1 MQRLIRYVFLLKTIL
16 ILFCCTQYAVA
27 QTGTSTQRKGEGG
40 STGTQT
46 PNQQQ
51 TPQNTPPPF
60 RNDTIY
66 RTPPPAVVIST
77 DTTQRRKSSSDIDT
91 VITYSAKD
99 SVTFFLK
106 TKKMRLRGN
115 AQVNFRDQK
124 LQGEVIE
131 IEFDRST
138 ITASAVRDSA
148 GNLVGQVPTFTD
160 VGEPYVGERLSYNF
174 KTRRGAVELGETKMG
189 EGFYFGS
196 KIKRVDENTLFIKD
210 GFYTTCD
217 DPDPHYYFGSP
228 EMKII
233 VQDRVFV
240 DPLILYVEDLPVFA
254 VPFGLFFPNRGGRQ
268 SGLIVPSFFFAR
280 DRGVVLQNLGY
291 YFALSDYYDT
301 KVVFEQLTSKGGFVV
316 NNAWTYAW
324 NSSPAQYL
332 RGGVSASY
340 GRTRTNTDND
350 FDINWKFLLNHDQ
363 SFDPFK
369 RFTANLEFLSNDFN
383 QNVSTDIYKRLEQTV
398 FSSATYTQSFTN
410 STVSIDFRRSQIL
423 SNGNITQEFPS
434 FRHSINTLQPF
445 KETNLPET
453 FREASF
459 SSQLSGFY
467 RLNRT
472 QVFKTDEFTG
482 VIDTSTSRDH
492 QALISWNPDFTIT
505 PKLGYFSVTPNF
517 NFRSNL
523 YFRRIAKRTY
533 LTNSEYTDEM
543 EAGFFPEYTYSAGV
557 GIGTTL
563 YAMARPNLFSL
574 TAIRHILRP
583 NLSFTITPDQSE
595 NNNFFGR
602 AQRQNGE
609 IELYSRFAKDGN
621 TVAST
626 GPQGNLNLRL
636 DNSFQ
641 AKIDQPDTI
650 PDLSIDLLSAS
661 VSGAYNIFADSLNFS
676 AINVNLST
684 PSIGSFT
691 LNASGQFD
699 LYDIARDTLGNP
711 LSNDRVNRF
720 LYQSGM
726 GLARLTNVT
735 VNFGANFSSQGLRA
749 PTFGVPTDTV
759 STPTTFDLGSRF
771 RRRND
776 LEPEIFDEYGDS
788 SPGYSL
794 INIPWTLGFNAAY
807 ALTRNA
813 LNGTADVNFNVS
825 TNVSIDLT
833 PTWRMSSSLF
843 YDLKRGRIEA
853 PTINI
858 TKDLHCWFLRFD
870 WFPSGQF
877 RGYYLQF
884 GIKAPELQD
893 LKLESRSNPLFN

>member
-1 MQRLIRYVFLLKTIL
+1 MQRQIRYFFLLKTFL
-16 ILFCCTQYAVA
+16 LLLCCANFAVA
-27 QTGTSTQRKGEGG
+27 QTGTSSQKKGG
-40 STGTQT
+40 GTQT
-46 PNQQQ
+46 PAEQQ

-60 RNDTIY
+60 RNDTIFK
-66 RTPPPAVVIST
+66 TPPPGVVITT
-77 DTTQRRKSSSDIDT
+77 DTTQRRKSSGDIDT
-91 VITYSAKD
+91 VITYKAKD

-115 AQVNFRDQK
+115 AEVNFRDQK

-160 VGEPYVGERLSYNF
+160 QGEPYVGERLSYNF
-174 KTRRGAVELGETKMG
+174 KTRRGSVDLGETKMG

-196 KIKRVDENTLFIKD
+196 KIKRVDESTLFIKD

-217 DPDPHYYFGSP
+217 APDPHYYFGSP
-228 EMKII
+228 QMKVI

-301 KVVFEQLTSKGGFVV
+301 KVVFEQLTSKGGFVL
-316 NNAWTYAW
+316 NNEWRYAW
-324 NSSPAQYL
+324 NKNSAENIL
-332 RGGVSASY
+332 GRVSASY
-340 GRTRTNTDND
+340 GKTRTNTDADYNT
-350 FDINWKFLLNHDQ
+350 NWKLNLNHDQ
-363 SFDPFK
+363 TIDPFK

-383 QNVSTDIYKRLEQTV
+383 RNVSTNIYERLEQTV
-398 FSSATYTQSFTN
+398 FSSATYNQSFTN
-410 STVSIDFRRSQIL
+410 STLSLDFVRTQNL
-423 SNGNITQEFPS
+423 SNGNITQEFPRV
-434 FRHSINTLQPF
+434 RHSINTLQPF

-453 FREASF
+453 FREASV

-472 QVFKTDEFTG
+472 QAFETDEFTG
-482 VIDTSTSRDH
+482 AVDTTTRRDH
-492 QALISWNPDFTIT
+492 QSLISWNPEFVIT
-505 PKLGYFSVTPNF
+505 PKFGYVSITPR
-517 NFRSNL
+517 FRFESNL
-523 YFRRIAKRTY
+523 YFRRIAKRTF
-533 LTNSEYTDEM
+533 LTDTKFTDEM
-543 EAGFFPEYTYSAGV
+543 EAGFFPEYTFSG
-557 GIGTTL
+557 GIDFSTKL
-563 YAMARPNLFSL
+563 YGRAYPNIFSI
-574 TAIRHILRP
+574 TGIQHILEP
-583 NLSFTITPDQSE
+583 IVSFTYRPDQTK
-595 NNNFFGR
+595 NNNFFGN
-602 AQRQNGE
+602 AQKQNGN

-621 TVAST
+621 TVASDR
-626 GPQGNLNLRL
+626 PQGLINITLR
-636 DNSFQ
+636 NNFQ

-650 PDLSIDLLSAS
+650 PDLTIGLLNAS
-661 VSGAYNIFADSLNFS
+661 VSAEYNTLADSLPFSPINFN
-676 AINVNLST
+676 IST
-684 PSIGSFT
+684 PSMGSFA

-699 LYDIARDTLGNP
+699 FYDIQRDTLGNP
-711 LSNDRVNRF
+711 LSANRVNRYLF
-720 LYQSGM
+720 ESDM

-735 VNFGANFSSQGLRA
+735 INLQANFSSEGLRA
-749 PTFGVPTDTV
+749 PAFGVPSDSV
-759 STPTTFDLGSRF
+759 GSASTFDLGSRF
-771 RRRND
+771 RKRND
-776 LEPEIFDEYGDS
+776 IRDEIFDEYGDS

-807 ALTRNA
+807 SLTRNA
-813 LNGTADVNFNVS
+813 VNGSADVNFSVNSNV
-825 TNVSIDLT
+825 TVDLT
-833 PTWRMSSSLF
+833 PTWRMSTSLF
-843 YDLKRGRIEA
+843 YDLKRGKIEA
-853 PTINI
+853 PSINI

-870 WFPSGQF
+870 WYPSGTF

-893 LKLESRSNPLFN
+893 LKIESRSNPLFN